1 MPDIAIDRWPA
12 WGRRKGQVR
21 QLRGKKGA
29 IMNLPWDFSRCVGQT
44 NWSTKEPGEPERLHP
59 TCNGCRRREPGHEHR
74 QVYIAPAIEVP
85 TGFCPN
91 RIAPEAS

>member
-1 MPDIAIDRWPA
+1 MTL
-12 WGRRKGQVR
+12 KY
-21 QLRGKKGA
+21 
-29 IMNLPWDFSRCVGQT
+29 DFPRCVGQT

-59 TCNGCRRREPGHEHR
+59 TCNECRRREPGHPER
-74 QVYIAPAIEVP
+74 QVYIAPAFEVP